1 MMRVICH
8 NMTASSTNNQEV
20 SESHLSD
27 TSVSEYRF
35 RDMGITDYS
44 ISDFRLMQDD
54 VNFVRTFGP
63 ALPVQLQAD
72 LQIRKYKADNAI
84 ADSIV
89 ELQSSFRPMLQ
100 QAAEEALTRQEQEEQ
115 KQQGLPTIG
124 ELYDLIRSLEYK
136 VKNLQ
141 DKIDKKQRRQSK
153 QKDKDNVNT
162 K

>member
-1 MMRVICH
+1 
-8 NMTASSTNNQEV
+8 MTASSTNNEEV

-72 LQIRKYKADNAI
+72 LQIRKYKADKAI

-115 KQQGLPTIG
+115 KQQGLLTVG
-124 ELYDLIRSLEYK
+124 ELYDIVRGIQYQIKSLTDK
-136 VKNLQ
+136 KHRKAKKSQ
-141 DKIDKKQRRQSK
+141 DK
-153 QKDKDNVNT
+153 
-162 K
+162 